1 LDDSAPAAATSTL
14 LRAEGAL
21 LSPVLIALGSSM
33 REDTDVSGGYVDFGT
48 VTEDEDVTAMDHS
61 SVDRMLKH
69 SVRPS
74 TLAKYSRLW
83 DKWASFS
90 ALHEVETVPP
100 DMRALEIFIVNCA
113 ELAGPAGVE
122 NSTAA
127 AVAHFTAL
135 EGWPSPFTTPRL
147 SKILRGICNSYGKAA
162 KPKKPFLRSHI
173 ILFMDMA
180 RKGSLLDWRAALPL
194 ALCYQQLLR
203 GAEAFDLK
211 GSNIVRHPEYFLI
224 EVESAKNNPD
234 GFSFKV
240 PVDARRSN
248 CVGQFLA
255 DFLVRMGIVLGNEKS
270 YISCK
275 ISTAKGVMKDVPL
288 VRVGDSTMR
297 LACKR
302 LIGAVGLDSRDYASH
317 SCKRGGALA
326 AMEAGLSHSQIQD
339 LGRWASA
346 SMVGRYAAGDPVA
359 REAASEIIRI

>member
-1 LDDSAPAAATSTL
+1 
-14 LRAEGAL
+14 
-21 LSPVLIALGSSM
+21 
-33 REDTDVSGGYVDFGT
+33 
-48 VTEDEDVTAMDHS
+48 
-61 SVDRMLKH
+61 
-69 SVRPS
+69 
-74 TLAKYSRLW
+74 
-83 DKWASFS
+83 
-90 ALHEVETVPP
+90 
-100 DMRALEIFIVNCA
+100 LEIFIVNCA
-113 ELAGPAGVE
+113 ELAGSAGVA
-122 NSTAA
+122 NLTAA
-127 AVAHFTAL
+127 ALAHFTAL
-135 EGWPSPFTTPRL
+135 EGWPSPFTRPRL
-147 SKILRGICNSYGKAA
+147 SKILRGIRNSYVKAA

-275 ISTAKGVMKDVPL
+275 ISTAKGVMKAVPS

-297 LACKR
+297 SACKR
-302 LIGAVGLDSRDYASH
+302 LIRAVGLDSRDYASH

-326 AMEAGLSHSQIQD
+326 AMEAGLSHTQIQD
-339 LGRWASA
+339 FGRWASA

-359 REAASEIIRI
+359 REAASEVIRI